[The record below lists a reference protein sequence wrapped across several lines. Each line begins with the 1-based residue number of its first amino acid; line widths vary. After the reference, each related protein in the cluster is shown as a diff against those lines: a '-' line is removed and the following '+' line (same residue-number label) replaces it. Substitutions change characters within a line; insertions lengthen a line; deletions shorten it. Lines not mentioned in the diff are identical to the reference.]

1 MKNGEFLHMLNGI
14 DEKYID
20 SAGRELE
27 NYRNQQKKDEK
38 NHRKFAWKNMAA
50 AAACTAVVFAGV
62 FAVLINTG
70 KIRFGSDGAG
80 VSLDAA
86 SNGLYFPISDE
97 YQLGLNEETSGTI
110 SVNAA
115 YGYEDNFEKIKCY
128 EIGDKFGENAEIT
141 DAKSTFLI
149 INGNAILTEQ
159 EITLADERIF
169 PVRLLNQYDS
179 MTALGYPEFGE
190 DFDFSIDY
198 LNRIDISGLPENA
211 DIFTKENSVQI
222 SVNYSKKTVCVTLEN
237 DEKIRRGELQ

>member
-211 DIFTKENSVQI
+211 DILTKENSVQI
-222 SVNYSKKTVCVTLEN
+222 SVNYSKKTVCVTLVN

>member
-1 MKNGEFLHMLNGI
+1 MKNGEFLQMLNGI

-38 NHRKFAWKNMAA
+38 IHRKFAWKNMAA

-86 SNGLYFPISDE
+86 SSGLYFPISDE

-115 YGYEDNFEKIKCY
+115 YGYEDNSEKIKRY

-190 DFDFSIDY
+190 DFDFSIAY

-211 DIFTKENSVQI
+211 DIFTKDNSVRI
-222 SVNYSKKTVCVTLEN
+222 SVNYRKKTVCVTLVN
-237 DEKIRRGELQ
+237 DEK